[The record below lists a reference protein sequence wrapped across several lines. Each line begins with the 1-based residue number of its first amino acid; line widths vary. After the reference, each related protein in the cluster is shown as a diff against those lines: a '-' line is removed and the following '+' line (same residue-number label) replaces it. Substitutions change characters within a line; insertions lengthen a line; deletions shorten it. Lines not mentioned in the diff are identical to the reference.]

1 MVRQSPYGTVAPAAV
16 GSSACGA
23 QPGAVGAAERCE
35 AVPASAAGGRRG
47 ECRMG
52 TGRGVPGPSASV
64 RSSLSALRAGEAVQS
79 LPALGSLRA
88 PHRAPRGEVR
98 AAERRCADALPL
110 QLHPQVCAVGRPF
123 RPSVVAQRGAGGGG
137 GAGGMLSAAPLSPQ
151 NGAVPAQ
158 GEGPRRRGAAAP
170 GGAHR
175 RALLRVGTAARVR
188 NGAPERVSAEGT
200 GQGRGR
206 RCWARRN
213 ALCSVRPAA
222 VSPKPGPC

>member
-1 MVRQSPYGTVAPAAV
+1 MPDGDRAGRPRAERFGPIIALCPQGWGGCAEPTGTWIAASTASRPARRSTGCGTAVRGRSSTATAPAGV
-16 GSSACGA
+16 CR
-23 QPGAVGAAERCE
+23 GAAL
-35 AVPASAAGGRRG
+35 P
-47 ECRMG
+47 
-52 TGRGVPGPSASV
+52 SV
-64 RSSLSALRAGEAVQS
+64 RRRSA
-79 LPALGSLRA
+79 
-88 PHRAPRGEVR
+88 RGWW
-98 AAERRCADALPL
+98 
-110 QLHPQVCAVGRPF
+110 
-123 RPSVVAQRGAGGGG
+123 GGGG
-137 GAGGMLSAAPLSPQ
+137 VGGMLSAAPLSPQ

-158 GEGPRRRGAAAP
+158 GEGPGRRGAAAP

>member
-1 MVRQSPYGTVAPAAV
+1 MRPSRRAPRADGGVSAGWGPGGASPGRALRSDHRSLPSGLGRLCRAYRHLD
-16 GSSACGA
+16 
-23 QPGAVGAAERCE
+23 RCE
-35 AVPASAAGGRRG
+35 HRIAPREAKYGLRNGGARTLFHCNCTRRCVPWG
-47 ECRMG
+47 
-52 TGRGVPGPSASV
+52 GPSV
-64 RSSLSALRAGEAVQS
+64 RPSSLSAGLE
-79 LPALGSLRA
+79 
-88 PHRAPRGEVR
+88 
-98 AAERRCADALPL
+98 
-110 QLHPQVCAVGRPF
+110 
-123 RPSVVAQRGAGGGG
+123 GGG